1 MFLDLFIMLIYPH
14 ILRKLLEKLR
24 SIYLKKSF
32 PRILHKYECFL
43 KGLSNKIVHNILLTC
58 DGKLILTHKTILSSD
73 ILQLK
78 FMVSGTI
85 HQPSRSVALD
95 IEKMKESCYVYSFFY
110 T

>member
-58 DGKLILTHKTILSSD
+58 DGKLILTHKMILSSY

-78 FMVSGTI
+78 LRVSGTD
-85 HQPSRSVALD
+85 HQPSRTVPWIL
-95 IEKMKESCYVYSFFY
+95 KKNKQVC
-110 T
+110 